1 MKWLLFTSAS
11 VVVLI
16 ALGLLA
22 VDERDVVW
30 EGRKALCGYCRAE
43 LPYHAVVCRECD
55 RSLDWRTNKEEC
67 GWCLDRKDVD
77 HLRDV
82 YRELVASGPLPTS
95 LEAYGPY
102 FDAIEVGQCTY
113 CGGIGKVM
121 NGGEEVVCPVCRGD
135 KRCIACGGSRS
146 VVIGD
151 EGAHRRALEREDARS
166 RARERATVADLP
178 VNVEMLVDGDVAALR
193 GYAEAEGLRDSAG
206 RKLLEEMAHG
216 RLKAAFRALHEEHDR
231 RAKERGGP

>member
-1 MKWLLFTSAS
+1 MKWLLFTSGS

-16 ALGLLA
+16 ALGILA

-43 LPYHAVVCRECD
+43 IAYHAVVCRECD

-67 GWCLDRKDVD
+67 RWCLDRKDAD
-77 HLRDV
+77 HLLGICRD
-82 YRELVASGPLPTS
+82 LAASGPLPES
-95 LEAYGPY
+95 LAAYEPY
-102 FDAIEVGQCTY
+102 FGAIEVGECTC
-113 CGGIGKVM
+113 CGGVGRVVDAFK
-121 NGGEEVVCPVCRGD
+121 EVDCPVCRGD

-151 EGAHRRALEREDARS
+151 ESAHRRALERADARA
-166 RARERATVADLP
+166 RAQERAAVADLP
-178 VNVEMLVDGDVAALR
+178 LNVEMLVDEDVRALR
-193 GYAEAEGLRDSAG
+193 GYVEAEELRDSAG
-206 RKLLEEMAHG
+206 RNLLDQAHE

-231 RAKERGGP
+231 RAKQQGGS